1 MLYKTFRSI
10 IEQYPFKLMY
20 NNRNTK
26 EYQYNNSDL
35 CRFLLVKFSIY
46 PNFIEV
52 PFGFDYS
59 NIENMIVPISKKNI
73 VASSYLDYKHLSKP
87 SISKVHEELSRLV
100 KQIKET
106 QYKTK
111 LKNIQIDF

>member
-1 MLYKTFRSI
+1 MLYKTFKSI

-20 NNRNTK
+20 NNKNIK

-35 CRFLLVKFSIY
+35 CRFLLVKFSVS
-46 PNFIEV
+46 PNYIEV
-52 PFGFDYS
+52 PFDFVYS
-59 NIENMIVPISKKNI
+59 EKENMIVPISKNNI
-73 VASSYLDYKHLSKP
+73 VASSYLSYKHLSKP
-87 SISKVHEELSRLV
+87 SIRKVHEELSRLV

-111 LKNIQIDF
+111 LKNIQRDF